1 MRFLAFQKTVLPGRV
16 HASMNDERSV
26 DILHLLHVLTR
37 EFVTVCKEA
46 RLSCASALEQPCFV
60 RLYRMNHQ
68 DHVRLLEKGIAET
81 GGVWADFG
89 SGAGA
94 FTLALA
100 DLIGPTGSIYSVDK
114 DRGALKEQERAIR
127 NNFPGTTVH
136 YINADFMQKLALPA
150 LDGVVMAN
158 SLHFLRQKDAM
169 LQLVRSYLKPGGR
182 LLVVEYNADRGNMWV
197 PYPFSYGTWE
207 ELARKNGFSHT
218 RLLATVPS
226 RFFDEIYSAISM

>member
-1 MRFLAFQKTVLPGRV
+1 
-16 HASMNDERSV
+16 
-26 DILHLLHVLTR
+26 
-37 EFVTVCKEA
+37 
-46 RLSCASALEQPCFV
+46 
-60 RLYRMNHQ
+60 MNHQ

-226 RFFDEIYSAISM
+226 RFFGEIYSAISMG

>member
-1 MRFLAFQKTVLPGRV
+1 
-16 HASMNDERSV
+16 
-26 DILHLLHVLTR
+26 
-37 EFVTVCKEA
+37 
-46 RLSCASALEQPCFV
+46 
-60 RLYRMNHQ
+60 MNHQ

-136 YINADFMQKLALPA
+136 YINADFTQRLALPA
-150 LDGVVMAN
+150 LDGIVMAN

-218 RLLATVPS
+218 RLLTTVPS
-226 RFFDEIYSAISM
+226 RFFGEIYSAISMG

>member
-1 MRFLAFQKTVLPGRV
+1 
-16 HASMNDERSV
+16 
-26 DILHLLHVLTR
+26 
-37 EFVTVCKEA
+37 
-46 RLSCASALEQPCFV
+46 
-60 RLYRMNHQ
+60 MNHQ

-136 YINADFMQKLALPA
+136 YTNADFTQRLALPA

-226 RFFDEIYSAISM
+226 RFFGEIYSAISMG